1 MTSQLVWCA
10 MNHATKAAEVRL
22 VYSVMAQ
29 HNTVG
34 TAFHIELRVERLV
47 LQAPTARRNG
57 GHLSAV
63 GSDVDLQ
70 DSLQALPWG
79 SSLEK
84 SS

>member
-1 MTSQLVWCA
+1 

-22 VYSVMAQ
+22 AYSVRAQ

-34 TAFHIELRVERLV
+34 TAFHIKFRVERLV
-47 LQAPTARRNG
+47 LQAPTARRNRG
-57 GHLSAV
+57 SLSAA

-70 DSLQALPWG
+70 DPLQALLWG
-79 SSLEK
+79 TSLEK